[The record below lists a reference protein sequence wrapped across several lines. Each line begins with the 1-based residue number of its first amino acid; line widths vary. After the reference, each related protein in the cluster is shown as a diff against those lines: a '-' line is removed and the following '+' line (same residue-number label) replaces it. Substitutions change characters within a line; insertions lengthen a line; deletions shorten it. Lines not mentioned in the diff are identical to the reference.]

1 MINMATTA
9 PSQTRRSMRHHLI
22 AGTIVLLALV
32 GGFGG
37 WASTTDIAGAV
48 IAQGTITVDSN
59 IKKVQHLTGGI
70 VDELPVRDGDVVHA
84 GQIIMRLDDTV
95 LRSNLAVIVKSLD
108 VMAARKARL
117 EAERDE
123 ATKPTFPASL
133 HSRSQE
139 PDIIRLMNGEERL
152 FSLRRNARQ
161 GQKDQLKEQAAQLRD
176 QIHGYVGQAT
186 AGKRQRELIQR
197 EIDGV
202 GELWKKHLVP
212 MSRLTALEREA
223 ARLDGEGNR
232 LTASVAEAKGK
243 ISEIELKI
251 IQIDQDLRSDVAK
264 ELREIEG
271 KIAQLEERKV
281 AAQEELQRID
291 IRAPQDGFV
300 HELSVHTVGGV
311 IMPGE
316 QIMLIVPNHDSL
328 TIEARVDPRD
338 ISSVFVGQS
347 AILRFPAFD
356 TRTTPEISGTI
367 TMVSADITQDQKSG
381 AGYYQVRIDLPAA
394 EIERLGKNKLVP
406 GMPAEVFIQTN
417 SRTALSYLVKP
428 LEDQIVKAFRE

>member
-1 MINMATTA
+1 
-9 PSQTRRSMRHHLI
+9 MRHHII

-70 VDELPVRDGDVVHA
+70 VDELPVRDGDVVHT

-108 VMAARKARL
+108 EMAARKARL

-123 ATKPTFPASL
+123 ATKPIFPASL

-176 QIHGYVGQAT
+176 QIRGYVGQAT
-186 AGKRQRELIQR
+186 AGKRQSELIQR

-251 IQIDQDLRSDVAK
+251 IQIDQDLRSDVAR

-338 ISSVFVGQS
+338 INSVFVGQS

-356 TRTTPEISGTI
+356 TRTTPEISGTV
-367 TMVSADITQDQKSG
+367 TMVSADITQDQKSS